1 MNILRIVVAVMFGMF
16 VAGCGKPPM
25 MSVTGSVKLDGKE
38 VPECKVGF
46 FPDAQEFNPDRHGF
60 GSAITDAQG
69 RFEIQHPQGEK
80 GIWAGKYKVTF
91 EAFVTKNGKPL
102 PANSKPSEVEGGV
115 KNLFPD
121 LYREPSLTKEKAVVT
136 SGKNVFDFN
145 IITK

>member
-1 MNILRIVVAVMFGMF
+1 MNILRMVCAFMIGIL

-25 MSVTGSVKLDGKE
+25 MTVTGSVKLDGKE

-46 FPDAQEFNPDRHGF
+46 FPDAGEFNPDRHGF
-60 GSAITDAQG
+60 GSAVTDAQG

-80 GIWAGKYKVTF
+80 GIWAGKYKVTL